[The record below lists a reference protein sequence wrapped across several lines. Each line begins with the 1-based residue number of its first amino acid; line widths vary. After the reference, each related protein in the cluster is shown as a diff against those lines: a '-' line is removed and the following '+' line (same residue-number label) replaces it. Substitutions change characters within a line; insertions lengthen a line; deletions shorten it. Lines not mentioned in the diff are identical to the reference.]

1 LENENEYE
9 YYNVKII
16 LNRLKRFEKARV
28 NGDIKRMLYLIRT
41 EFSRRLKD
49 MSNLLLYKYSYI
61 GINNLINRYIN
72 TVLFTLNKLLEILVK
87 SYYNTI
93 ESKFIS
99 VRRIFRKNILLLSNK
114 TIFDMKYIRIL
125 KIL

>member
-28 NGDIKRMLYLIRT
+28 NGNIKRMLYLIRT
-41 EFSRRLKD
+41 ECSRRLKD

-99 VRRIFRKNILLLSNK
+99 VRRIFRK
-114 TIFDMKYIRIL
+114 KYYYYLIKRFLI
-125 KIL
+125 